1 MGSQRFFLTVLL
13 VLLAAASGTLAQQD
27 DGYALLRNTM
37 VTRQLAQ
44 RGVDDPG
51 VLAAMRT
58 VPRHRFV
65 PAENVT
71 LAYIDSP
78 LPIGYGQT
86 ISQPFMVGYMCQV
99 AGLDSTSRVLE
110 VGTGSGYHAS
120 VISRIADTVYTI
132 EIIPQL
138 AERAK
143 GVITSLGYDN
153 IITRSADGYYGW
165 PEAAPFDAI
174 VVTAAPDHI
183 PPPLIEQL
191 AEGGRMVI
199 PVGDPFLVQFLVLV
213 EKIGGQVTS
222 RQLMP
227 VSFVPFTGEH

>member
-1 MGSQRFFLTVLL
+1 MGSFRNI
-13 VLLAAASGTLAQQD
+13 LLALLILLASAGWTPARQ
-27 DGYALLRNTM
+27 DGYSLLRETM

-65 PAENVT
+65 PAENVI

-120 VISRIADTVYTI
+120 VISRIVDTVYTI

-153 IITRSADGYYGW
+153 IVTRSADGYYGW
-165 PEAAPFDAI
+165 PETAPFDAI

-199 PVGDPFLVQFLVLV
+199 PVGDPFLVQYLVLV
-213 EKIGGQVTS
+213 EKINGEVRS

-227 VSFVPFTGEH
+227 VSFVPFTGGH